1 MTNTANTQQVPNRYG
16 ELTAAEQAIIDRLI
30 NRCAS
35 MPHRPTGTTRIS
47 ITDHGQLMA
56 VTVAP

>member
-1 MTNTANTQQVPNRYG
+1 MPNRYG